1 MFDLFDFQP
10 VDYDPFKQKGSAPLA
25 VQVADADRAP
35 PTPAP
40 DALGSSVT
48 VNDPNAAALT
58 QAAAIPTS
66 STQEAPKESLV
77 GKIGGNIIKNIADLT
92 GEGLAHYAGNQA
104 HPIENRLISAGLEE
118 GSRMLDAVPN
128 ALHQFIS
135 PMYGEGHVPQFN
147 TGESGADYAGAGINL
162 ASLLQGPGGEGSLG
176 AGWNPKALEYLKGLK
191 LKKPPMLPETDAMV
205 QHMIGQGPD
214 YAKSLIE
221 YAPNDTP
228 GKGYAAIATN
238 KHIQEELAKP
248 KPPPPPPTAVQP
260 APAAPPP
267 STINP
272 AGWSPGALNHIQNL
286 GLNPN
291 FMTPADTQALLHGGY
306 AVGADKPWLDAL
318 AIHTKETTPGVV
330 TLTPAQKAA
339 IQGAKA
345 AKPVSVAQ
353 PGTGLPV
360 PAGTPASV
368 AAPKVAK
375 PLKAPKT
382 VKSTPLSAEQALG
395 IGGGATDAQ
404 LSKLFSTYVGPLDV
418 PTMKPYDPT
427 VTGLNALSH
436 ETAPGTSGQKLPFNP
451 SGLPM
456 DQASVMKRMKEQG
469 FAPIG
474 SNWLFWRG
482 IGKHGPYSWDSA
494 SVGYKDPYG
503 KTNEPGLFLH
513 PDVSAKGKPGKPPAA
528 TYAGYEGKV
537 NPHVIRADNPLI
549 KEWKSVS
556 GHTGYSS
563 PQMQK
568 AIKDA
573 WAKGHDALL
582 LKNIS
587 DQGGLHDQMIVRS
600 PNQLR
605 HPHAAFDPKYKDT
618 PNLLAARGTRAPL
631 VVEDQDQN
639 AGEQ

>member
-1 MFDLFDFQP
+1 MFDLLDFTP
-10 VDYDPFKQKGSAPLA
+10 VDYDPFKQEGSASLA
-25 VQVADADRAP
+25 VQVADADRAA
-35 PTPAP
+35 PTAPAP

-66 STQEAPKESLV
+66 SLQEAPKEPLV
-77 GKIGGNIIKNIADLT
+77 GKIGGNIIKEIADLS

-118 GSRMLDAVPN
+118 GNRMLDAVPN

-162 ASLLQGPGGEGSLG
+162 ASLLQGPGGETGLG

-191 LKKPPMLPETDAMV
+191 LKKPPLLPETDAMV

-221 YAPNDTP
+221 YAPSSTP
-228 GKGYAAIATN
+228 GKGYAAIATS
-238 KHIQEELAKP
+238 KHVQEELAKP
-248 KPPPPPPTAVQP
+248 KPPPAPPAPPA
-260 APAAPPP
+260 APAAPV
-267 STINP
+267 TVGQLAMQNNIP
-272 AGWSPGALNHIQNL
+272 AGA
-286 GLNPN
+286 N
-291 FMTPADTQALLHGGY
+291 FASQPLSELLKLPAAGS
-306 AVGADKPWLDAL
+306 LDPA
-318 AIHTKETTPGVV
+318 VV
-330 TLTPAQKAA
+330 TKMKALGPNATWEDWINAQKAPA
-339 IQGAKA
+339 T
-345 AKPVSVAQ
+345 KPVSVAQ

-360 PAGTPASV
+360 PAGSPASV
-368 AAPKVAK
+368 TAPKVAK

-382 VKSTPLSAEQALG
+382 VKSTPLSPEQALG

-404 LSKLFSTYVGPLDV
+404 LNKLFSTYVGPLDV

-427 VTGLNALSH
+427 VTGLAALSH

-469 FAPIG
+469 FAPIEN
-474 SNWLFWRG
+474 NWLFWRG
-482 IGKHGPYSWDSA
+482 VNKHGPFSWDSA

-537 NPHVIRADNPLI
+537 NPHVIRANNPLI

-556 GHTGYSS
+556 GHSGYSS
-563 PQMQK
+563 VHMQK

-631 VVEDQDQN
+631 VVGDQDQN